1 MEYLVVASFI
11 LIAAIYAIGF
21 FGQQTQQKMQDDAN
35 SIQNATGGHNSN
47 GP

>member
-11 LIAAIYAIGF
+11 LIAAIYAIGYL
-21 FGQQTQQKMQDDAN
+21 GQSAQQKMQADAN
-35 SIQNATGGHNSN
+35 AIQTATDTSGSS